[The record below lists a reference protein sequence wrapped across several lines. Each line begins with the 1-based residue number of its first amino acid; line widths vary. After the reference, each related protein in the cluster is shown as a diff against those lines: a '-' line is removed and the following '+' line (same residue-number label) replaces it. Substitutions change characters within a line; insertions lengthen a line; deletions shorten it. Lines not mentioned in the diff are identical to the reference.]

1 MNHKILKKIF
11 IFILII
17 LFILAFSSSYSSLNI
32 NNLAIV
38 VAMGI
43 DVADNNN
50 LKLTFQFT
58 DASSI
63 SESGSSEKSPSII
76 YTVEASS
83 ISSGINLINSHI
95 GKELSLSHCKLIA
108 FSEELASKGIS
119 KEIYTLVNDTQVR
132 PSTNIV
138 ITKCTAKYYLESSTP
153 LFENLLTKYY
163 EVFPNSSEY
172 TGFSSNMTIGEFF
185 NRMLCQSCQAF
196 AILGGVENDS
206 NSTSSSNINSENM
219 IANSSPVSGDSKA
232 ENIGLAVFKDDILV
246 GELNSIETLCSLI
259 IRNKVSG
266 FLVSVPNPSKTN
278 SYLDIYITPLNET
291 KFKVDIING
300 TPYISVKCRFT
311 GRIYSMEKNS
321 KYLDNKLLDE
331 ISNSC
336 NNYIESVMTD
346 YLYKTSKYL
355 KSDINGFG
363 KAVQSKFLTT
373 KELDEY
379 NWNEKY
385 KDAFFDVE
393 IDSSIRSS
401 FLITES

>member
-11 IFILII
+11 VFILIL
-17 LFILAFSSSYSSLNI
+17 LFLLAFSSSYSALNI

-58 DASSI
+58 NASSI
-63 SESGSSEKSPSII
+63 SETGSSEKSPSII

-132 PSTNIV
+132 PSTNII
-138 ITKCTAKYYLESSTP
+138 ITKCTAKYYLESSKP
-153 LFENLLTKYY
+153 LFESLLTKYY
-163 EVFPNSSEY
+163 EVFSGSSKY
-172 TGFSSNMTIGEFF
+172 TGFSSNITIGEFF
-185 NRMLCQSCQAF
+185 NKMLCNSCQPS
-196 AILGGVENDS
+196 AILGGVEDS
-206 NSTSSSNINSENM
+206 SQKTPTSNINSEN
-219 IANSSPVSGDSKA
+219 IISNSSPVSGDSKS
-232 ENIGLAVFKDDILV
+232 ENIGLAVFKDDVLV

-259 IRNKVSG
+259 IGNKVSG
-266 FLVSVPNPSKTN
+266 FLVSVPNPSKVN

-291 KFKVDIING
+291 KSKVDIING

-311 GRIYSMEKNS
+311 GRIYSMEENS
-321 KYLDNKLLDE
+321 KYLDDKILKE

-336 NNYIESVMTD
+336 NSYIKSVMTD

-355 KSDINGFG
+355 KSDINSFG
-363 KAVQSKFLTT
+363 KAARSKFLTT
-373 KELDEY
+373 KDFNDY

-385 KDAFFDVE
+385 KDSFFDVE

>member
-11 IFILII
+11 IIILIL
-17 LFILAFSSSYSSLNI
+17 LFLLAFSSSYSALNI

-50 LKLTFQFT
+50 LNLTFQFT
-58 DASSI
+58 NASSI
-63 SESGSSEKSPSII
+63 SETGSSEKSPSII

-132 PSTNIV
+132 PSTNII
-138 ITKCTAKYYLESSTP
+138 ITKCTAKYYLESSKP
-153 LFENLLTKYY
+153 LFESLLTKYY
-163 EVFPNSSEY
+163 EVFSDSSKY
-172 TGFSSNMTIGEFF
+172 TGFSSSITIGEFF
-185 NRMLCQSCQAF
+185 NKMLCTSCQPS
-196 AILGGVENDS
+196 AILGGVEDGS
-206 NSTSSSNINSENM
+206 QKTPTSNINSEN
-219 IANSSPVSGDSKA
+219 IISNSSPVSGDSKA
-232 ENIGLAVFKDDILV
+232 ENIGLAVFKDDVLV

-259 IRNKVSG
+259 IGNKVSG
-266 FLVSVPNPSKTN
+266 FLVSVPNPSKSN

-311 GRIYSMEKNS
+311 GRIYSMEENS
-321 KYLDNKLLDE
+321 KYLDDKLLKE
-331 ISNSC
+331 ISDSC
-336 NNYIESVMTD
+336 NSYIKSVMTD

-355 KSDINGFG
+355 KSDINSFG
-363 KAVQSKFLTT
+363 KAAQSKFLTT
-373 KELDEY
+373 KDFNNY

-385 KDAFFDVE
+385 KDSFFDVE
-393 IDSSIRSS
+393 IDSFIRSS

>member
-1 MNHKILKKIF
+1 
-11 IFILII
+11 
-17 LFILAFSSSYSSLNI
+17 
-32 NNLAIV
+32 
-38 VAMGI
+38 MGI

-58 DASSI
+58 NASSI

-132 PSTNIV
+132 PSTNII
-138 ITKCTAKYYLESSTP
+138 ITKCTAKYYLESSKP
-153 LFENLLTKYY
+153 LFESLLTKYY
-163 EVFPNSSEY
+163 EVFSDSSKY
-172 TGFSSNMTIGEFF
+172 TGFSSSITIGEFF
-185 NRMLCQSCQAF
+185 NKMLCTSCQPS
-196 AILGGVENDS
+196 AILGGVEDS
-206 NSTSSSNINSENM
+206 SQKTPTSNINSEN
-219 IANSSPVSGDSKA
+219 IISNSSPVSGDSKA
-232 ENIGLAVFKDDILV
+232 ENIGLAVFKDDVLV

-259 IRNKVSG
+259 IGNKVSG
-266 FLVSVPNPSKTN
+266 FLVSVPNPSKSN

-291 KFKVDIING
+291 KFKVYIING

-311 GRIYSMEKNS
+311 GRIYSMEENS
-321 KYLDNKLLDE
+321 KYLDDKLLKE
-331 ISNSC
+331 ISDSC
-336 NNYIESVMTD
+336 NSYIKSVMTD

-355 KSDINGFG
+355 KSDINSFG
-363 KAVQSKFLTT
+363 KAAQSKFLTT
-373 KELDEY
+373 KDFNNY

-385 KDAFFDVE
+385 KDSFFDVE

>member
-17 LFILAFSSSYSSLNI
+17 LFLLAFSSSYSSLNI

-50 LKLTFQFT
+50 LKITFQFT
-58 DASSI
+58 NASSI
-63 SESGSSEKSPSII
+63 SETGSSEKSPSII

-83 ISSGINLINSHI
+83 ITSGINLINSHI
-95 GKELSLSHCKLIA
+95 GKQLSLSHCKLIA

-119 KEIYTLVNDTQVR
+119 KEIYTLVNNAQIR

-138 ITKCTAKYYLESSTP
+138 ITKCNAKYYLENSKP
-153 LFENLLTKYY
+153 LFESLLTKYY
-163 EVFPNSSEY
+163 EVFSNSSEY
-172 TGFSSNMTIGEFF
+172 TGFSSNTTIGEFF
-185 NRMLCQSCQAF
+185 NKMLCQSCQPS
-196 AILGGVENDS
+196 AILGGVEDDS
-206 NSTSSSNINSENM
+206 SKTPSSNINSEN
-219 IANSSPVSGDSKA
+219 IISNSSPVSGDSKV
-232 ENIGLAVFKDDILV
+232 ENIGLAVFKDDVLV
-246 GELNSIETLCSLI
+246 GELNSIETLCSRI

-266 FLVSVPNPSKTN
+266 FLVSVPNPTKTN

-291 KFKVDIING
+291 KVKIDIING
-300 TPYISVKCRFT
+300 NPYISVKCRFT
-311 GRIYSMEKNS
+311 GRIYSMEENS
-321 KYLDNKLLDE
+321 KYLNDKLLKE

-336 NNYIESVMTD
+336 NSYIKSVMTD

-355 KSDINGFG
+355 KSDIDDFG
-363 KAVQSKFLTT
+363 KAAQSKFFTT
-373 KELDEY
+373 KDFNNY

-385 KDAFFDVE
+385 KDSFFDVN
-393 IDSSIRSS
+393 IDTSVRSS

>member
-11 IFILII
+11 IIILIL
-17 LFILAFSSSYSSLNI
+17 LFLLAFSSSYSALNI

-58 DASSI
+58 NTSSI
-63 SESGSSEKSPSII
+63 SETGSSEKSPSII

-132 PSTNIV
+132 PSTNII
-138 ITKCTAKYYLESSTP
+138 ITKCTAKYYLESSKP
-153 LFENLLTKYY
+153 LFESLLTKYY
-163 EVFPNSSEY
+163 EVFSDSSKY
-172 TGFSSNMTIGEFF
+172 TGFSSSITIGEFF
-185 NRMLCQSCQAF
+185 NKMLCTSCQPS
-196 AILGGVENDS
+196 AILGGVEDGS
-206 NSTSSSNINSENM
+206 QKTPTSNINSEN
-219 IANSSPVSGDSKA
+219 IISNSSPVSGDSKA
-232 ENIGLAVFKDDILV
+232 ENIGLAVFKDDVLV

-259 IRNKVSG
+259 IGNKVSG
-266 FLVSVPNPSKTN
+266 FLVSVPNPSKSN

-311 GRIYSMEKNS
+311 GRIYSMEENS
-321 KYLDNKLLDE
+321 KYLDDKLLKE
-331 ISNSC
+331 ISDSC
-336 NNYIESVMTD
+336 NSYIKSVMTD

-355 KSDINGFG
+355 KSDINSFG
-363 KAVQSKFLTT
+363 KAAQSKFLTT
-373 KELDEY
+373 KDFNNY

-385 KDAFFDVE
+385 KDSFFDVE

>member
-11 IFILII
+11 IIILIL
-17 LFILAFSSSYSSLNI
+17 LFLLSFSSSYSSLNI

-58 DASSI
+58 NASSI

-132 PSTNIV
+132 PSTNII
-138 ITKCTAKYYLESSTP
+138 ITKCTAKYYLESSKP
-153 LFENLLTKYY
+153 LFESLLTKYY
-163 EVFPNSSEY
+163 EVFSDSSKY
-172 TGFSSNMTIGEFF
+172 TGFSSSITIGEFF
-185 NRMLCQSCQAF
+185 NKMLCTSCQPS
-196 AILGGVENDS
+196 AILGGVEDS
-206 NSTSSSNINSENM
+206 SQKTPTSNINSEN
-219 IANSSPVSGDSKA
+219 IISNSSPVSGDSKA
-232 ENIGLAVFKDDILV
+232 ENIGLAVFKDDVLV

-259 IRNKVSG
+259 IGNKVSG
-266 FLVSVPNPSKTN
+266 FLVSVPNPSKSN

-311 GRIYSMEKNS
+311 GRIYSMEENS
-321 KYLDNKLLDE
+321 KYLDDKLLKE
-331 ISNSC
+331 ISDSC
-336 NNYIESVMTD
+336 NSYIKSVMTD

-355 KSDINGFG
+355 KSDINSFG

-373 KELDEY
+373 KDFNNY

-385 KDAFFDVE
+385 KDSFFDVE